1 LLPPNWSRTE
11 RLTVLVKAEVDL
23 CS

>member
-11 RLTVLVKAEVDL
+11 RLTVLVKATVDL